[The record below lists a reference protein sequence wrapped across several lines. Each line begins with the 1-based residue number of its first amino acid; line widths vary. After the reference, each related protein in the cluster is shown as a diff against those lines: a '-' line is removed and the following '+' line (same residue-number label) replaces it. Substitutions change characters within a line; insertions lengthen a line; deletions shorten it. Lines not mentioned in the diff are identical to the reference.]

1 LGFALFGR
9 DTFLCAAKEKY
20 PKERRPDGLPANAGT
35 LRFSQKPAF
44 AQLAISLMLDYAQ
57 TGGSLTP
64 VFTAMLGC
72 AKGLVKTTPVP
83 LHSPS
88 TAAHPG
94 SGARPV

>member
-9 DTFLCAAKEKY
+9 DTFLCSAKEKY

-44 AQLAISLMLDYAQ
+44 AQLAISLTLDYAQ
-57 TGGSLTP
+57 TGGSFTP

-72 AKGLVKTTPVP
+72 AKGLVKATPVP
-83 LHSPS
+83 LYSPS

-94 SGARPV
+94 SGARFV